1 MLAVKML
8 GPRRA
13 ERSAQ
18 MPICYIDAPPGI
30 SPAAKKR
37 MMEKITA
44 AIEEGYNKIGD
55 TFIFLRED
63 KLENVMVN
71 GRTATDNPK
80 HDEFLK
86 AQASR
91 DG

>member
-1 MLAVKML
+1 
-8 GPRRA
+8 
-13 ERSAQ
+13 

-30 SPAAKKR
+30 SPQAKR
-37 MMEKITA
+37 MMMKKITE

-71 GRTATDNPK
+71 GRSAADNPK
-80 HDEFLK
+80 YEAFRK
-86 AQASR
+86 AS
-91 DG
+91 GGS